1 MTITRPPMGWN
12 SWNTFAENIDEKL
25 IMETGKFLKRYY
37 RKTTAYRSFLPIS
50 SMRSMPKQYLEG
62 CAVSTKVG

>member
-25 IMETGKFLKRYY
+25 IMGRQEEPKEAKRTVPLAPRY
-37 RKTTAYRSFLPIS
+37 
-50 SMRSMPKQYLEG
+50 
-62 CAVSTKVG
+62 

>member
-37 RKTTAYRSFLPIS
+37 RKTGLVNSI
-50 SMRSMPKQYLEG
+50 
-62 CAVSTKVG
+62 V